1 MKDIFE
7 QIEHADLTEDLT
19 LIADAMGIEVVRNL
33 MRQLSGMY
41 IYIPRVSRLERFV
54 RRYMEA
60 NSQKPF
66 KEIALDLNVSSQY
79 LWKLR
84 RSDKPQKPIR
94 KIK

>member
-7 QIEHADLTEDLT
+7 KIEREDLTEDLL

-41 IYIPRVSRLERFV
+41 IYIPRISRLERFV
-54 RRYMEA
+54 RRYMEG
-60 NSQKPF
+60 NEHKPF

-84 RSDKPQKPIR
+84 RSKTNKTL
-94 KIK
+94 KNK